1 LGEEMSFFLGCIFS
15 SIILCTLNWFYFELS
30 ATVGRKKYTF
40 SFVGMKLSSEDTTP
54 VATDEVD
61 CIQNSNNTEMTKK
74 MDSTVHRDSG
84 VMDTT
89 RNEMNAQSLSE
100 LNQAGS
106 ENLETDSTG
115 WEKKNLSL
123 EIIEKIDS
131 AGMSQFVNSALTL

>member
-1 LGEEMSFFLGCIFS
+1 MSFFLGCIFS